1 MNIIKCT
8 YSAYVTQIFIYV
20 EMFESPPDKSS
31 PECININII
40 KIVKNTTEIRRF
52 KIHYYEI

>member
-1 MNIIKCT
+1 MYLLCICEFGR
-8 YSAYVTQIFIYV
+8 TQIFIYV

-40 KIVKNTTEIRRF
+40 KIVKNTTEI
-52 KIHYYEI
+52 

>member
-1 MNIIKCT
+1 MYIICISEYGRT
-8 YSAYVTQIFIYV
+8 YRSRIFIYV

-40 KIVKNTTEIRRF
+40 EIVKNTTEFR
-52 KIHYYEI
+52 